1 MTASSAQATTAIL
14 LERAQRRSFD
24 SSQAAARFNLSQRER
39 ETVELLVHGYTSKE
53 IASRMQISPDTVKT
67 FVRLIM
73 VKMGVSTRS
82 GLVGKILTARLELS
96 DQFS

>member
-1 MTASSAQATTAIL
+1 
-14 LERAQRRSFD
+14 
-24 SSQAAARFNLSQRER
+24 
-39 ETVELLVHGYTSKE
+39 
-53 IASRMQISPDTVKT
+53 MQISPNTVKT